1 MPERLLFILGY
12 CFRELSPWWFDPKH
26 FEQVV
31 TGVAAC
37 EQEPEQEGGNVG
49 QDTAPSG
56 WSSLICLLARLYH
69 SRPSQ
74 NITTS

>member
-26 FEQVV
+26 FEQVAIV
-31 TGVAAC
+31 VGAC
-37 EQEPEQEGGNVG
+37 EQEPEQEGGNLG